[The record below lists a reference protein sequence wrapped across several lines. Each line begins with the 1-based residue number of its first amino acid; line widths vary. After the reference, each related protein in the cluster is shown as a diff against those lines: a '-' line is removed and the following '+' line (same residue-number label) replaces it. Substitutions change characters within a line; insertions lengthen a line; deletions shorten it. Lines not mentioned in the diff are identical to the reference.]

1 MLKIEKYS
9 FGIGD
14 RFTNQ
19 GEAQLQ
25 AMIEAAQLGID
36 IVPVWNKSFREHKT
50 IGTKPGSTRSEAD
63 SAVAALGW
71 KNSYY
76 CDADHINMS
85 NVDLF
90 IDSCDFYTLDVADYI
105 GKKTSEADIAAFADR
120 HSGLTGELTIPGI
133 NQPIKITRDDIL
145 RIAAKV
151 LLAVQEAGKLYRYI
165 ASKKGEDNFVTE
177 VSMDETD
184 LPQSPVEMLFILAA
198 ISDENIPA
206 QTIAPKFTGRFNKG
220 VDYVGD
226 VDTFARE
233 FEQDVAVIAYA
244 VSKFNLPDNLKL
256 SIHSGSD
263 KFSIYQPINKIIKK
277 YNCGL
282 HLKTAG
288 TTWLEEVAGL
298 ALSGGEGLEIA
309 QQIYGEALA
318 RFDEL
323 CGPYATVID
332 IDKAKLPTT
341 HEVNNWDS
349 ETFAAKL
356 QHDLSCDIY
365 DLNVR
370 QLIHVGYKVAA
381 EMGDKYTTALRH
393 NQDIISKGVTANI
406 LGKHIKPAF
415 G

>member
-1 MLKIEKYS
+1 MLTIEKYS
-9 FGIGD
+9 FGVGD
-14 RFTNQ
+14 RFTCQ
-19 GEAQLQ
+19 GKAQLQ
-25 AMIEAAQLGID
+25 AMIEAAKLGINV
-36 IVPVWNKSFREHKT
+36 VPVWNKSYREHKT
-50 IGTKPGSTRSEAD
+50 IGTQPCSTRSEAD
-63 SAVAALGW
+63 SAVAALYW
-71 KNSYY
+71 HNSYY

-90 IDSCDFYTLDVADYI
+90 IDSCNFYTLDVADYI
-105 GKKTSEADIAAFADR
+105 GKKASDSDIEAFADR
-120 HSGLTGELTIPGI
+120 HSSLTGELTIPGI
-133 NQPIKITRDDIL
+133 DQPITITRDDIVK
-145 RIAAKV
+145 IAGKV
-151 LLAVQEAGKLYRYI
+151 LLAVQEAGKLYRHI
-165 ASKKGEDNFVTE
+165 AAQKGADNFVTE

-198 ISDENIPA
+198 ISDEKIPA

-226 VDTFARE
+226 VETFAKE
-233 FEQDVAVIAYA
+233 FQQDVAVIAFA
-244 VSKFNLPDNLKL
+244 IKQFKLPDNLKL
-256 SIHSGSD
+256 SVHSGSD
-263 KFSIYQPINKIIKK
+263 KFSIYPAINKIIKK

-298 ALSGGEGLEIA
+298 ALAGDQALQTAKDIYA
-309 QQIYGEALA
+309 QALA

-332 IDKAKLPTT
+332 IDKAKLPTP
-341 HEVNNWDS
+341 EDVNLWDS
-349 ETFAAKL
+349 ATFAAKL
-356 QHDLSCDIY
+356 QHDQNCELY

-381 EMGDKYTTALRH
+381 EMGEKYIDLL
-393 NQDIISKGVTANI
+393 NKNEKIIAKGVTANI
-406 LGKHIKPAF
+406 LEKHIKPVF